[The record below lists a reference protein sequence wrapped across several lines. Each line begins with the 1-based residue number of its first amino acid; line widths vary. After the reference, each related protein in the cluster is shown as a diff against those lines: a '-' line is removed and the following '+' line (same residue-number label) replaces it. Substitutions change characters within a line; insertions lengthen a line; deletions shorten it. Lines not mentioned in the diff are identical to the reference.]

1 MRTMFMGTPDFGLG
15 CLDVLYEKTDV
26 VGVVS
31 QPDRQKG
38 RGHKLSPTPVKARA
52 EALGIPV
59 FQPERLKDGEFSE
72 TLKRLNPELIVVVAY
87 GKILPEYILDYPK
100 YGCINVH
107 ASLLPKLRGAAPIQR
122 SIMNGD
128 TVTGVTTMM
137 MDKGLD
143 TGDMLVKSE
152 VEITD
157 TMTGGELF
165 DKLSEAG
172 AEVLSE
178 TLDRL
183 KKGTLERIPQNH
195 DEFTYAPMLD
205 KETAHIKWEDSG
217 KNIYNLVR
225 ALNPAPLAFT
235 VIGGKIFKITE
246 CSYSEKALPAGA
258 VGKYEKNLGLPIGCG
273 GGSVYIRKFKPQGK
287 GEMSVDDYLR
297 GHTIPENTI
306 CE

>member
-1 MRTMFMGTPDFGLG
+1 MGTPDFGLG

-26 VGVVS
+26 AGVVS

-38 RGHKLSPTPVKARA
+38 RGHKLMPTPVKARA

-59 FQPERLKDGEFSE
+59 FQPERIKGGEFLE
-72 TLKRLNPELIVVVAY
+72 TLKKLNPELIVVVAY

-128 TVTGVTTMM
+128 TMTGVTTMM

-143 TGDMLVKSE
+143 TGDMLIKSE
-152 VEITD
+152 IEITD

-165 DKLSEAG
+165 DKLSEIG

-178 TLDRL
+178 TIDRL
-183 KKGTLERIPQNH
+183 KDGSLQRIPQNH
-195 DEFTYAPMLD
+195 DEFTYAPMLG

-225 ALNPAPLAFT
+225 ALNPVPLAFT
-235 VIGGKIFKITE
+235 VMDGKIFKITE
-246 CSYSEKALPAGA
+246 CYYSEKPLPAGA
-258 VGKYEKNLGLPIGCG
+258 VGQYEKNLGLPIGCG
-273 GGSVYIRKFKPQGK
+273 DGSVYIRKFKPQGK

>member
-26 VGVVS
+26 AGVVS

-38 RGHKLSPTPVKARA
+38 RGHKLMPTPVKARA

-59 FQPERLKDGEFSE
+59 FQPERIKGGEFLE
-72 TLKRLNPELIVVVAY
+72 TLKKLNPELIVVVAY

-128 TVTGVTTMM
+128 TMTGVTTMM

-143 TGDMLVKSE
+143 TGDMLIKSE
-152 VEITD
+152 IEITD

-165 DKLSEAG
+165 DKLSEIG

-178 TLDRL
+178 TIDRL
-183 KKGTLERIPQNH
+183 KDGSLQRIPQNH
-195 DEFTYAPMLD
+195 DEFTYAPMLG

-225 ALNPAPLAFT
+225 ALNPVPLAFT
-235 VIGGKIFKITE
+235 VMDGKIFKITE
-246 CSYSEKALPAGA
+246 CSYSEKPLPAGA

-273 GGSVYIRKFKPQGK
+273 DGSVYIRKFKPQGK

>member
-15 CLDVLYEKTDV
+15 CLDVLYEKTNV

-38 RGHKLSPTPVKARA
+38 RGHKFMPTPVKEHAQ
-52 EALGIPV
+52 ALGIPV
-59 FQPERLKDGEFSE
+59 FQPERIKGGEFLE
-72 TLKRLNPELIVVVAY
+72 TLKKLNPELIVVVAY
-87 GKILPEYILDYPK
+87 GKILPEYILEYPK

-128 TVTGVTTMM
+128 TKTGVTTMM

-143 TGDMLVKSE
+143 TGDMLIRSE
-152 VEITD
+152 IEITD

-165 DKLSEAG
+165 DKLSEIG
-172 AEVLSE
+172 AEALSE

-183 KKGTLERIPQNH
+183 KEGSLQRIPQNH

-225 ALNPAPLAFT
+225 ALNPVPLAFT
-235 VIGGKIFKITE
+235 VMDGKIFKITE
-246 CSYSEKALPAGA
+246 CIYSEKRLPVGA

-273 GGSVYIRKFKPQGK
+273 DGSVYIKKLKPQGK
-287 GEMSVDDYLR
+287 GEMSIDDYLR